1 MTRRTNSF
9 FSITL
14 ALLLHVVIFATFA
27 VAVNFSKK
35 TQPAVPLAITATLT
49 SEIPEF
55 VAPPVEVQPE
65 PEVIEPEPELV
76 EPEPEVVEPEPEV
89 KQPDPAEQ
97 ARIKA
102 EEQMRLDEMRR
113 EQQREQDAE
122 RARLQRIEDEK
133 EEQQKRAA
141 EAEAKR
147 KAAEAEAK
155 RKKEAEAEL
164 ERKRIEAERAREERE
179 RQQREENER
188 LRREAEQAQLQSQI
202 DAENKRLEA
211 RSSNEMLAY
220 IFAIQQKVRRNWVA
234 PPSAPPDLEC
244 EVVVR
249 QQATG
254 DVTSAKVTRC
264 NGDAAVVRSIE
275 TAVMKASPLPRP
287 SNNLLFDTN
296 LRFIFKPEQ

>member
-1 MTRRTNSF
+1 MLRDTHN
-9 FSITL
+9 IIPLTL
-14 ALLLHVVIFATFA
+14 AVLLHLAVMATFA
-27 VAVNFSKK
+27 FALNFSKR
-35 TQPAVPLAITATLT
+35 TQPAVPLAISATLT

-55 VAPPVEVQPE
+55 VAPPKQAEPE
-65 PEVIEPEPELV
+65 PVLEEPEPEPEPIEE
-76 EPEPEVVEPEPEV
+76 EPEPEPP
-89 KQPDPAEQ
+89 KPDPAEQ

-113 EQQREQDAE
+113 EKQREQEAE
-122 RARLQRIEDEK
+122 RARLQRIEDEQ
-133 EEQQKRAA
+133 EAERKRIA

-147 KAAEAEAK
+147 KAAEEEAK

-164 ERKRIEAERAREERE
+164 ERKREQAERE
-179 RQQREENER
+179 RVEQERKQREENER
-188 LRREAEQAQLQSQI
+188 LRREAEQAQLQAQI
-202 DAENKRLEA
+202 DAENARLEA
-211 RSSNEMLAY
+211 RSSNDMLAY

-234 PPSAPPDLEC
+234 PASAPADLEC
-244 EVVVR
+244 EVQVR
-249 QQATG
+249 QQASG

-275 TAVMKASPLPRP
+275 AAVMKASPLPRP